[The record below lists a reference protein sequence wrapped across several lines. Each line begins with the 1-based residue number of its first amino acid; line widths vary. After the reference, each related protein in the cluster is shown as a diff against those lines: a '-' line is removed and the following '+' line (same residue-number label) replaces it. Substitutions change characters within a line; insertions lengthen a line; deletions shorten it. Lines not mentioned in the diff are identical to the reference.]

1 MPTAG
6 QPVPFRLLR
15 WFAWLSAV
23 VIVLIACANA
33 WVVSNFLTEHLFVR
47 EAEVSRDF
55 VQNVLVSDG
64 SINYLAHPDDP
75 ELQRRFHNSIAHLS
89 NIRDVLRANVYGR
102 DKLMLWSTDKNL
114 IGQRF
119 DDNDELVEALQGE
132 LVVHAGRI
140 SPESMPKSEY
150 AGLSPLAAYFI
161 ETYIPVVLPGTGELV
176 GVVELYKAPLA
187 LTRAIQEGTREVAAA
202 AVVGA
207 LALYLSL
214 FWLVRRAD
222 RTMREQHTQLLEAE
236 TLAAIGELASSVAHN
251 IRNPLASIRSAAEL
265 SLESPEDHGA
275 ESARDI
281 ICDVDRIS
289 ARITELLRL
298 SRTGASSIQPT
309 DMIALLQ
316 DCLADHQNTF
326 RRRQQELELD
336 SQIAQAVCTV
346 DGHLLQQVLH
356 SVLSNASEAMPDG
369 HSCRIRVS
377 ELARKTIRI
386 EVIDTGTGITPEVLK
401 EVFRPFF
408 TTKPQGLGLG
418 LPLAKRIVEGFG
430 GQMTIDSQPGVG
442 TTVRIDLPK
451 A

>member
-1 MPTAG
+1 MPTSQIA
-6 QPVPFRLLR
+6 PFRLLR
-15 WFAWLSAV
+15 WFAGLSAI
-23 VIVLIACANA
+23 VIVLIAWANA
-33 WVVSNFLTEHLFVR
+33 WVVSSFLADHLFQR
-47 EAEVSRDF
+47 EAAVSRDF

-64 SINYLAHPDDP
+64 SINHLTHPDDP
-75 ELQRRFHNSIAHLS
+75 ELQRSFYKSIEHLS
-89 NIRDVLRANVYGR
+89 KMHDVLRTNVYGR
-102 DKLMLWSTDKNL
+102 DKLMLWSTTQSL
-114 IGQRF
+114 VGQRF
-119 DDNDELVEALQGE
+119 DDNDELVDALKNE

-140 SPESMPKSEY
+140 TPEIRPKDEY
-150 AGLSPLAAYFI
+150 AGLSPRANYFMEI
-161 ETYIPVVLPGTGELV
+161 YIPVTLPGTGEVV

-187 LTRAIQEGTREVAAA
+187 LTQAVQEGDREVAMA

-207 LALYLSL
+207 LALFLSL

-236 TLAAIGELASSVAHN
+236 TMAAIGELASSVAHN

-281 ICDVDRIS
+281 IGDVDRIS

-298 SRTGASSIQPT
+298 SRTGASAIQPT
-309 DMIALLQ
+309 DMVALLQ
-316 DCLADHQNTF
+316 DCVADHQNTF
-326 RRRQQELELD
+326 RRRQQELVLD
-336 SQIAQAVCTV
+336 SQVAPAVCTV
-346 DGHLLQQVLH
+346 DAHLLQQVLH
-356 SVLSNASEAMPDG
+356 SVLANASEAMPDG
-369 HSCRIRVS
+369 RHCRVRVS
-377 ELARKTIRI
+377 EVPRKTIRI
-386 EVIDTGTGITPEVLK
+386 EVSDTGAGITPEVLK
-401 EVFRPFF
+401 DVFRPFF

-430 GQMTIDSQPGVG
+430 GQMTLDSQPGVG

>member
-1 MPTAG
+1 MPTTQIA
-6 QPVPFRLLR
+6 PFRLLR
-15 WFAWLSAV
+15 WFAGLSAV
-23 VIVLIACANA
+23 VIVLIAWANA
-33 WVVSNFLTEHLFVR
+33 WVVSNFLADHLFQR
-47 EAEVSRDF
+47 EAAVSRDF

-75 ELQRRFHNSIAHLS
+75 ELQRSFHNSIAHLS
-89 NIRDVLRANVYGR
+89 NMHDVLRANVYGR
-102 DKLMLWSTDKNL
+102 DKLMLWSTDKSL

-132 LVVHAGRI
+132 LVVHSGRI
-140 SPESMPKSEY
+140 TSEERPKSEY
-150 AGLSPLAAYFI
+150 AGLSPSAAFFI
-161 ETYIPVVLPGTGELV
+161 ETYIPVVLPGTGEVV

-187 LTRAIQEGTREVAAA
+187 LTEAVQEGEHEVAMA

-207 LALYLSL
+207 LALFLSL

-236 TLAAIGELASSVAHN
+236 TMAAIGELASSVAHN

-298 SRTGASSIQPT
+298 SRTGASAIQPT
-309 DMIALLQ
+309 DLVALLQ
-316 DCLADHQNTF
+316 DCVADHQNTF
-326 RRRQQELELD
+326 RRRQQELVLD
-336 SQIAQAVCTV
+336 SQVAQAVCTV
-346 DGHLLQQVLH
+346 DAHLLQQVLH
-356 SVLSNASEAMPDG
+356 SVLANASEAMPDAQRC
-369 HSCRIRVS
+369 HIRVS

-386 EVIDTGTGITPEVLK
+386 EVSDTGAGITPEVLK